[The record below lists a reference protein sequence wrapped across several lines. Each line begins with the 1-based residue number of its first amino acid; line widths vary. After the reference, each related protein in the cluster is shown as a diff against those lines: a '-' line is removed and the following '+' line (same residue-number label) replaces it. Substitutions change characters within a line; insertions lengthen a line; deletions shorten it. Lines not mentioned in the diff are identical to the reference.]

1 MDNVIEVNGLTHRFG
16 DKTALDGLTFSVRH
30 GEILGLLGPNGA
42 GKTTTIRL
50 LNGLFNPTA
59 GDLQVMGLDPRI
71 DGHRIRQQTGVL
83 TETPALYERL
93 TAWQNLAFFGTLMGM
108 TETEWRSRSQ
118 ELLAFF
124 DLEGRANDRI
134 GTYSK
139 GMKQRMALAR
149 ALLNQPEMLFLDE
162 PTAGLDPESS
172 QQVHALIENIRG
184 QNGRTVLLCTHN
196 LFEAERLCDRLAII
210 NRGRLLALGSLS
222 ELRQRLLPGH
232 RLQVAFHAAP
242 GEAVKALLATLPY
255 THLVHWQDDTLLR
268 LEVEN
273 EAQVPELIAQLV
285 SAGARLLSLQPQPV
299 SLEEIY
305 FALQSQDRERAE

>member
-1 MDNVIEVNGLTHRFG
+1 MDSVIEVKGLTHRFG
-16 DKTALDGLTFSVRH
+16 EKTALDGLTFSARR
-30 GEILGLLGPNGA
+30 GEVLGLLGPNGA

-59 GDLQVMGLDPRI
+59 GELRVLGMDPKV
-71 DGHRIRQQTGVL
+71 DGRSIRQKTGVL

-93 TAWQNLAFFGTLMGM
+93 TARQNLAFFGTLDGM
-108 TETEWRSRSQ
+108 AEADWRARSQ

-124 DLEGRANDRI
+124 ELEERADDRV

-149 ALLNQPEMLFLDE
+149 ALLSRPELLFLDE

-172 QQVHALIENIRG
+172 QQVHSLIENIRG

-196 LFEAERLCDRLAII
+196 LFEAERLCDRMAII
-210 NRGRLLALGSLS
+210 NRGRLLAVGSLA
-222 ELRQRLLPGH
+222 ELREQLLPGL
-232 RLQVAFHAAP
+232 RLQVALHEAP
-242 GEAVKALLATLPY
+242 SGVVLNIPERLPFTRAVT
-255 THLVHWQDDTLLR
+255 WEGDRLLR
-268 LEVEN
+268 LEVEA
-273 EAQVPELIAQLV
+273 EAQVPELVTALV
-285 SAGARLLSLQPQPV
+285 SAGARLLSVQPQPV

-305 FALQSQDRERAE
+305 FALQSQDRERAR

>member
-1 MDNVIEVNGLTHRFG
+1 MENIIEVNGLTHRFG
-16 DKTALDGLTFSVRH
+16 QKTALDGLTFSVRR
-30 GEILGLLGPNGA
+30 GEVLGLLGPNGA

-50 LNGLFNPTA
+50 LNGLFNPTS
-59 GDLQVMGLDPRI
+59 GDLRVLGLNPKV
-71 DGHRIRQQTGVL
+71 DGHRIRKQTGVL

-93 TAWQNLAFFGTLMGM
+93 TARQNLSFFGTLMGM
-108 TETEWRSRSQ
+108 PETDWRKRSQ

-124 DLEGRANDRI
+124 DLESRADDRV

-149 ALLNQPEMLFLDE
+149 ALLNQPELLFLDE

-172 QQVHALIENIRG
+172 QQVHGLIENIRG

-210 NRGRLLALGSLS
+210 NRGRLLAVGSLA
-222 ELRQRLLPGH
+222 ELREQLLPGL
-232 RLQVAFHAAP
+232 RLQVSFHEAP
-242 GEAVKALLATLPY
+242 EEAVKALPAALPF
-255 THLVHWQDDTLLR
+255 TRAVTWEGDRLLR
-268 LEVEN
+268 LEVEA
-273 EAQVPELIAQLV
+273 EGQVPELVSTLV
-285 SAGARLLSLQPQPV
+285 SAGARLLSVQPQPV

>member
-1 MDNVIEVNGLTHRFG
+1 MDHVIEVNGLTHRFG

-59 GDLQVMGLDPRI
+59 GDLRVLAFDPRV

-93 TAWQNLAFFGTLMGM
+93 TACQNLEFFGTLMGM
-108 TETEWRSRSQ
+108 PETDWRRRSK

-124 DLEGRANDRI
+124 DLEGRADDRV

-149 ALLNQPEMLFLDE
+149 ALLNQPELLFLDE

-172 QQVHALIENIRG
+172 QQVHELIENIRG

-210 NRGRLLALGSLS
+210 NRGRLLAVGTLA
-222 ELRQRLLPGH
+222 ELRQRILPGH
-232 RLQVAFHAAP
+232 RLQVAFQTSP
-242 GEAVKALLATLPY
+242 SEAVKAVLA
-255 THLVHWQDDTLLR
+255 V
-268 LEVEN
+268 
-273 EAQVPELIAQLV
+273 
-285 SAGARLLSLQPQPV
+285 LS
-299 SLEEIY
+299 
-305 FALQSQDRERAE
+305 